1 MKLASV
7 VSAVIT
13 SLAPMAFAQDVDKD
27 PGRSLPVEEYHYG
40 MQLDVKN
47 VLHRTD
53 NSTRTGVVPVTV
65 VYEDH
70 SGELHKIRF
79 LEWGGSTSNG

>member
-1 MKLASV
+1 M
-7 VSAVIT
+7 
-13 SLAPMAFAQDVDKD
+13 
-27 PGRSLPVEEYHYG
+27 
-40 MQLDVKN
+40 
-47 VLHRTD
+47 
-53 NSTRTGVVPVTV
+53 PVTV